1 MIDFKQTTLILLF
14 ITAIPIFAIFYM
26 ISAKVG
32 SKIIRCLLLCVGT
45 VSVSFG
51 ITVLLSNMMTA
62 AIPVTDVKVIKYNDK
77 DINKYIY
84 DVNEMYENKDIPD
97 GLILLTTKEWL
108 FIKNVTAEVNS
119 LAK

>member
-26 ISAKVG
+26 ITAKIKL
-32 SKIIRCLLLCVGT
+32 KIVRCLLLCLGT

-51 ITVLLSNMMTA
+51 ITVLLSNMMIA
-62 AIPVTDVKVIKYNDK
+62 ATPITDVRVIKCTDK
-77 DINKYIY
+77 DVGKYIY
-84 DVNEMYENKDIPD
+84 DVNEMYENKNIPD

-108 FIKNVTAEVNS
+108 FIKNVTAEVNT
-119 LAK
+119 LEK